1 MFSNLPIGQLAPAK
15 KIDPKD
21 IPPPT
26 PVVLPR
32 YQPIAQDDASIDVAD
47 ALPTLLRSIGR
58 SMSSFLGPRGLSAL
72 GLNLELDV
80 SPEELVPDPSFIP
93 NFKSWE
99 QLSPDEAQDLNQS
112 TRIPIRNGNLSP
124 GCQTYLERKKELSN
138 TNEDGFRTV
147 RRLPPPKGKQHA
159 RLGNAYEF
167 FRCLENFTTYWDD
180 PTQPADLPPSPEIT
194 PSEIKAEDED
204 VSKKADG
211 GAKEVK
217 VIRTNEGSAMPA
229 EFRQQLLSAFIKLVA
244 YDFGCNVSLARLE
257 PRLHLSSS
265 KGSPSS
271 APRKTYCASS
281 CSFIYQSPTTRETAR
296 AGILYGPLG
305 AVSSRPTV
313 KFADADSV
321 TVQSLDLAREVVA
334 ALITAQHRARENKTE
349 VRFGEGEWWTTK
361 PRWGGGSGGPIGRE
375 VDRDAI
381 VGEKDAKPSD
391 SEGMPIPKK
400 PRKNMSVYD
409 SYRMVRPPSSTWD
422 KKMRYEAIG
431 KVKGSTYDDVFVV
444 SCLFHHISVLRVRV
458 PNRLLEVLEGSPEP
472 DLSKRSWG
480 KLQAWRSKWY
490 DLYVTDQRVAAMQLL
505 WGVLAYQM
513 RNDAGDADTAMS
525 GV

>member
-1 MFSNLPIGQLAPAK
+1 M
-15 KIDPKD
+15 
-21 IPPPT
+21 
-26 PVVLPR
+26 PV
-32 YQPIAQDDASIDVAD
+32 
-47 ALPTLLRSIGR
+47 
-58 SMSSFLGPRGLSAL
+58 
-72 GLNLELDV
+72 
-80 SPEELVPDPSFIP
+80 
-93 NFKSWE
+93 
-99 QLSPDEAQDLNQS
+99 
-112 TRIPIRNGNLSP
+112 
-124 GCQTYLERKKELSN
+124 
-138 TNEDGFRTV
+138 
-147 RRLPPPKGKQHA
+147 
-159 RLGNAYEF
+159 
-167 FRCLENFTTYWDD
+167 
-180 PTQPADLPPSPEIT
+180 
-194 PSEIKAEDED
+194 
-204 VSKKADG
+204 
-211 GAKEVK
+211 
-217 VIRTNEGSAMPA
+217 

-296 AGILYGPLG
+296 AGLLYGPLG
-305 AVSSRPTV
+305 AVSSRATV

-334 ALITAQHRARENKTE
+334 ALIAAQHRARENKTE

-444 SCLFHHISVLRVRV
+444 SCLFHHISILRVRV
-458 PNRLLEVLEGSPEP
+458 PDRLLEVLQGSPEP

-480 KLQAWRSKWY
+480 KVQAWRSKWY
-490 DLYVTDQRVAAMQLL
+490 DLFDTDQRVAAMQLL

-513 RNDAGDADTAMS
+513 RNNAGDADIAMS
-525 GV
+525 DV